1 MSKYIVL
8 YNPMACSN
16 HGKEK
21 AEELNALL
29 KGDELVFQSITR
41 IEDYSAWLHEIGPDV
56 PVILVGGDG
65 TINHF
70 ANHLSGH
77 DVPNDILLY
86 AAGTGN
92 DFLADVGK
100 KESPVGP
107 LFPLK
112 KYLCDLPT
120 VTINGQ
126 SRLFVNGV
134 GYGIDGYCCEVG
146 DELRKQS
153 DKPVNYAGIAI
164 KGLLFHYK
172 PTNAVVTV
180 DGKKHE
186 FKKVWLA
193 PVMHGKC
200 YGGGMIPTPDQD
212 RLNPEHTLSV
222 LIWHGSGK
230 IATLAAFPGIF
241 KGEHIKHKKNIT
253 ILTGHEITVKFD
265 RPVAAQIDGE
275 TVLNVS
281 EVSAKSV

>member
-212 RLNPEHTLSV
+212 RLNNSTVSTMVMYGKGKLKTLMV
-222 LIWHGSGK
+222 
-230 IATLAAFPGIF
+230 FPSIF
-241 KGEHIKHKKNIT
+241 KGEHVAHTDMVDVMKGKEIKV
-253 ILTGHEITVKFD
+253 EFD
-265 RPVAAQIDGE
+265 APCALQIDGE
-275 TVLNVS
+275 TILGVT
-281 EVSAKSV
+281 EYSVRAAD

>member
-1 MSKYIVL
+1 MAKYVVL
-8 YNPMACSN
+8 YNPMANSN

-21 AEELNALL
+21 ADELEKVLA
-29 KGDELVFQSITR
+29 GDELIYYPVTR
-41 IEDYSAWLHEIGPDV
+41 VENYRAWFEEIGQDV
-56 PVILVGGDG
+56 PVILCGGDG
-65 TINHF
+65 TLNHF
-70 ANHLSGH
+70 VN
-77 DVPNDILLY
+77 DVNGIDYPNDILFY

-92 DFLADVGK
+92 DFLVDLGK
-100 KESPVGP
+100 KPDGAPFSI
-107 LFPLK
+107 K
-112 KYLCDLPT
+112 KYLKDLPT
-120 VTINGQ
+120 VTINGK
-126 SRLFVNGV
+126 SSLFLNGV

-146 DELRKQS
+146 DEERKKS

-180 DGKKHE
+180 DGTKHE

-193 PVMHGKC
+193 PVMHGRC
-200 YGGGMIPTPDQD
+200 YGGGMFPTPAQD

-230 IATLAAFPGIF
+230 IATLAAFPSIF

-253 ILTGHEITVKFD
+253 IMTGHEISVEFD

-281 EVSAKSV
+281 KIETKSV